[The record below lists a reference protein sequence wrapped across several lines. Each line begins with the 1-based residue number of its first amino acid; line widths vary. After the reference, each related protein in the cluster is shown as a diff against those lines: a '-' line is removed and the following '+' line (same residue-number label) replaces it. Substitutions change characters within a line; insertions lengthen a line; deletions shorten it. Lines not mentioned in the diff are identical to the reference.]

1 MADWPLPQ
9 WLRRGAADPVVE
21 LPGGSLPLVIRRLPQ
36 ARRLTLRL
44 APDGSEARVTMPSWA
59 RTADA
64 LTFARTRADWLAE
77 QLARLPVGQP
87 FGPGALL
94 PWGGGELL
102 VDWGPGHPRRL
113 QIADGR
119 LVVGGP
125 VESLGPRVRRWLQA
139 EGRARFAVDL
149 ADYCARAGQSVPML
163 ALTSAQRRWGSCSRG
178 IRGATGTIRLNWR
191 LVMAPDAVRRSV
203 VAHEVAHLVHFNHS
217 PAFHALLGELF
228 EGDLD
233 GANRWLRRHGRA
245 LYAPLG

>member
-1 MADWPLPQ
+1 MADWPLPA
-9 WLRRGAADPVVE
+9 WLRRGTADPVVD
-21 LPGGSLPLVIRRLPQ
+21 LPGGPLPLAIRRLPQ

-64 LTFARTRADWLAE
+64 LAFARTRADWLAE

-87 FGPGALL
+87 FGPGATL
-94 PWGGGELL
+94 PWGGGELRI
-102 VDWGPGHPRRL
+102 DWAPGHPRRL
-113 QIADGR
+113 AVVDGR

-139 EGRARFAVDL
+139 EGRARFAADL
-149 ADYCARAGQSVPML
+149 ADYCARAAQPVPAL
-163 ALTSAQRRWGSCSRG
+163 ALTSAQRRWGSCSRDP
-178 IRGATGTIRLNWR
+178 RGQQGTIRLNWR
-191 LVMAPDAVRRSV
+191 LVMAPDMVRRSV

-228 EGDLD
+228 EGDLAA
-233 GANRWLRRHGRA
+233 ANRWLRRHGRA